1 MAEEE
6 QLQAVID
13 AEEASDDREL
23 EAFKERRKKAR
34 LVKLSAEQQRKSTEA
49 AYYNAASVQGGGRYH
64 RINFMDDRMKEFVSN
79 EI

>member
-23 EAFKERRKKAR
+23 EAFKERWKKAH
-34 LVKLSAEQQRKSTEA
+34 LVKLSAEQQK
-49 AYYNAASVQGGGRYH
+49 
-64 RINFMDDRMKEFVSN
+64 KEH
-79 EI
+79 